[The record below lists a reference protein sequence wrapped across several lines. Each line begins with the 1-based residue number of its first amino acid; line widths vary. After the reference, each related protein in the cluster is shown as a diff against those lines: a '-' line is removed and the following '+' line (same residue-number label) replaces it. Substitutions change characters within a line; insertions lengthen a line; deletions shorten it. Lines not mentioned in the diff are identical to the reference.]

1 MKNRF
6 LTVARIAE
14 QRAADRQRL
23 WARLAPLWP
32 LLTLFLLFLWF
43 YGRFTPQL
51 YFVMDDYIETRYNL
65 SKPLW
70 TVIVDSFSGE
80 LNWSGYRP
88 LTYALRAVFSQGL
101 RLDYVSGYYLF
112 GFALH
117 FVNTWLV
124 FHIAKR
130 LLAHAAWA
138 FLAAQIFLLLPSHN
152 EALFYMS
159 ANANL
164 LGLTFALITVALVL
178 AMNQSEQRWCYGWLA
193 GFSYV
198 LAVLA
203 YEVLLPLPL
212 LLWLLEWRLTAKA
225 TPSQP
230 PPNWGR
236 SSDGSDPSP
245 GKERGHHGSLPRQGS
260 GSPLRAREGVALR
273 FYGALAL
280 VTVVLLVV
288 RYLAMGERLTHAR
301 SDYAVSLDWFHI
313 ARGYVILWGQL
324 FLLHSS
330 PWENYP
336 LFQYL
341 RAWLSPFDSR
351 ALISI
356 ALMVGCGM
364 GWLWW
369 LRRQR
374 EQEPQSPLYWFEWSV
389 AWLYLLSLPFAMLSG
404 RNPENR
410 YVYIPSVG
418 FAIGLAALL
427 SLAYQAARQ
436 RPLLRS
442 GILTL
447 PLLLVVFYG
456 YTTASDGVEWTD
468 ASRHTESFVTQAQTL
483 LPALPAG
490 SQLFQTGV
498 PEHVGAAY
506 LFANDSAFQNAMQ
519 WLYGDDK
526 LAVTVGGLRLRAYLR
541 ADDIDLTKS
550 YLLAYDPATYTTRL
564 PEWVEDCTTEI
575 DCLYYPLAPFTLPTN
590 PATTITFAEGLQLQT
605 HKLSWLYSINRAT
618 SEPVLVTC
626 WTLTAPPAYDYTFYV
641 HFTDASG
648 ENTLTQADHQLRQAY
663 PYAPAR
669 VTTRGWPLNT
679 PVCDLTNL
687 TDAFTPPT
695 GGAPAS
701 VRGGVWIPDTGAHL
715 TPITVTG
722 YEFDQAGRII
732 FPITPEML
740 P

>member
-1 MKNRF
+1 M
-6 LTVARIAE
+6 TE
-14 QRAADRQRL
+14 QKSADRQWL
-23 WARLAPLWP
+23 WARLAPVWP
-32 LLTLFLLFLWF
+32 LLILFLLFLWF
-43 YGRFTPQL
+43 YGRFAPQL

-88 LTYALRAVFSQGL
+88 LTYALRAVFSHWL
-101 RLDYVSGYYLF
+101 RLDYVIGYYLF

-117 FVNTWLV
+117 FVNAWLV

-130 LLAHAAWA
+130 LLAHTAWA
-138 FLAAQIFLLLPSHN
+138 FLAALLFLLLPSHN

-164 LGLTFALITVALVL
+164 LGLTFALTTVALAL
-178 AMNQSEQRWCYGWLA
+178 AMQQSERRWRYGWLA

-212 LLWLLEWRLTAKA
+212 LLWLLEWRLTGKA
-225 TPSQP
+225 A
-230 PPNWGR
+230 GR
-236 SSDGSDPSP
+236 KQVS
-245 GKERGHHGSLPRQGS
+245 
-260 GSPLRAREGVALR
+260 

-280 VTVVLLVV
+280 VAAALLVV

-341 RAWLSPFDSR
+341 RAWLSPFAGR
-351 ALISI
+351 ALLAI
-356 ALMVGCGM
+356 ALMVGCGI

-374 EQEPQSPLYWFEWSV
+374 DQQPQSPLYWFEWSV

-427 SLAYQAARQ
+427 SIGDQATQR

-442 GILTL
+442 GILAL
-447 PLLLVVFYG
+447 PLLLLVFYG
-456 YTTASDGVEWTD
+456 YTTASDSVEWTQ

-483 LPALPAG
+483 LPTLPAG

-506 LFANDSAFQNAMQ
+506 VFANDGAFQNAMQ

-526 LAVTVGGLRLRAYLR
+526 LAVTVGGLRLRDYLR
-541 ADDIDLTKS
+541 TADMDLTKS
-550 YLLAYDPATYTTRL
+550 YLLAYDPATFTTRL

-575 DCLYYPLAPFTLPTN
+575 DCLYYPLAPFTLPAN
-590 PATTITFAEGLQLQT
+590 PATTITFAEGLQLQA
-605 HKLSWLYSINRAT
+605 HKLSWLYRINRAT
-618 SEPVLVTC
+618 LEPVLVTC
-626 WTLTAPPAYDYTFYV
+626 WTLTAPPVNDYTFYI

-648 ENTLTQADHQLRQAY
+648 ATTLTQADHQLRQAY

-687 TDAFTPPT
+687 TDAFTPSA
-695 GGAPAS
+695 GGAPAA
-701 VRGGVWIPDTGAHL
+701 VRGGVWIPDTGNQL
-715 TPITVTG
+715 TPLTVTG

-732 FPITPEML
+732 FPVTPGML

>member
-6 LTVARIAE
+6 LTVARITE

-70 TVIVDSFSGE
+70 MVIVDSFSGE

-88 LTYALRAVFSQGL
+88 LTYALRAVFSHWL

-138 FLAAQIFLLLPSHN
+138 FLAALIFLLLPSHN

-178 AMNQSEQRWCYGWLA
+178 AMNQSEQRWRYGPLA

-212 LLWLLEWRLTAKA
+212 LLWLLEWRLTGQAV
-225 TPSQP
+225 
-230 PPNWGR
+230 GR
-236 SSDGSDPSP
+236 KQVS
-245 GKERGHHGSLPRQGS
+245 
-260 GSPLRAREGVALR
+260 

-280 VTVVLLVV
+280 VTIALLVV

-341 RAWLSPFDSR
+341 RAWLSPFDNR

-356 ALMVGCGM
+356 ALMVGCGL

-369 LRRQR
+369 LHRQR

-427 SLAYQAARQ
+427 SLGYQAAQR
-436 RPLLRS
+436 RPLLRTV
-442 GILTL
+442 ILIIPL
-447 PLLLVVFYG
+447 FLLLFYG
-456 YTTASDGVEWTD
+456 YTTASDSMEWTQ
-468 ASRHTESFVTQAQTL
+468 ASRHTESFVTQAKTL
-483 LPALPAG
+483 LPILPAG

-526 LAVTVGGLRLRAYLR
+526 LAVTVGGLRLRDYLR
-541 ADDIDLTKS
+541 ADDMDLTKS

-564 PEWVEDCTTEI
+564 PEWVEDCSTEI
-575 DCLYYPLAPFTLPTN
+575 DCLYYPLAPFPLPTN
-590 PATTITFAEGLQLQT
+590 PATTITFAEGLQLQA

-626 WTLTAPPAYDYTFYV
+626 WTLTAPPTYDYTFYV

-648 ENTLTQADHQLRQAY
+648 ERTLTQADHQLRQAY

-687 TDAFTPPT
+687 TDAFTPPA